1 MRLEGEL
8 ATLVAGLDETGR
20 SMSLEGEEDAT
31 VTAADEVAAVREALV
46 RAYGDC
52 VPELVGGATVQ
63 EVIASVEV
71 ARAAYAEV
79 AARVVRERGEAAP
92 VVPAG
97 GGRVVADLDALPA
110 AEKVRRGIAGR
121 SGERG

>member
-1 MRLEGEL
+1 MEAMVTVPDEAGRLVSSAGE
-8 ATLVAGLDETGR
+8 
-20 SMSLEGEEDAT
+20 MDAT
-31 VTAADEVAAVREALV
+31 APALDEVAAVREALV
-46 RAYGDC
+46 RAYDDC

-79 AARVVRERGEAAP
+79 AARVVRARGETAP

-97 GGRVVADLDALPA
+97 GGRAVADVDALPA

-121 SGERG
+121 SGVRG